1 MLTGTFTS
9 DVAIRS
15 RRFSRI
21 ASLRLLLALAYLT
34 LEVLLDP
41 ANAPVFKTSIS
52 ILFGIYSGLIVA
64 YRSTVQVRS
73 FALWIQF
80 GDLLFAVLLVLAA
93 RTGEAALPLLLF
105 YFLLAES
112 SLLHSGREVL
122 LVTAVIL
129 VFYTAWITSGEAQ
142 QFHFEPGSFMFVL
155 VVAGVLAYYVSDQ
168 SHRIERGIRDILQ
181 RAGGESEEA
190 IVRAVEEALQ
200 ELMGWR
206 RASGAILAFWD
217 DSLEYH
223 AMCQVPAQRD
233 HSGNPLDRFNSSR
246 EWACFRGSRLDFQ
259 TNDVSVVDREG
270 KPVNRGFD
278 LHPYVIQKFE
288 LYNVVGCGLYDGKNP
303 IGRLLLFN
311 SVHEVRRADW
321 KRAHEVARH
330 FRDVVRH
337 LLVVKHTEQ
346 EAYERECG
354 QIAQDLHDGPLQSI
368 ISFEMRLQ
376 IIRKLLERDVD
387 VASADIESL
396 QVFSRDLVSEM
407 RTFVHRMRPLDTS
420 DTSLMAGARQ
430 IVDGF
435 QRESN
440 VSVTFVGNEDGSV
453 SVPGKIGVE
462 ILQVIREAL
471 HNIYKHAQA
480 THVLF
485 SLEKRGSDI
494 HVAIDDNGQG
504 FPFGGQFSLEE
515 LELLRIGPLSIK
527 QRIRTLGGTLTLESN
542 PGHGSVMR
550 ARVPV
555 F

>member
-1 MLTGTFTS
+1 MLRPVARGVEYFAERDLQAPTPNTLFGTARKPQMPTGTFTT
-9 DVAIRS
+9 DVAVRS

-21 ASLRLLLALAYLT
+21 ATLRLVLALAYLV
-34 LEVLLDP
+34 LEVLADP
-41 ANAPVFKTSIS
+41 SDASIFKTPLA
-52 ILFGIYSGLIVA
+52 ILFTVYSTLIVA
-64 YRSTVQVRS
+64 YKSTAQVRS
-73 FALWIQF
+73 YALWIQF

-93 RTGEAALPLLLF
+93 RSGEAALPLLLF

-112 SLLHSGREVL
+112 ALLHSGREVL
-122 LVTAVIL
+122 MVTAVIL
-129 VFYTAWITSGEAQ
+129 VFYTAWLASGEAQ

-168 SHRIERGIRDILQ
+168 SHRIERTIRDTLQ

-200 ELMGWR
+200 ELMSWR

-223 AMCQVPAQRD
+223 AICQVPAQRD
-233 HSGNPLDRFNSSR
+233 RSGNPLVRFDSSR
-246 EWACFRGSRLDFQ
+246 EWACFRGNRLDFH

-288 LYNVVGCGLYDGKNP
+288 IYNVVGCGLFDGKNAV
-303 IGRLLLFN
+303 GRLLLFN
-311 SVHEVRRADW
+311 SVYEVRRADR
-321 KRAHEVARH
+321 KRAHQVAGH

-346 EAYERECG
+346 EAYERERG
-354 QIAQDLHDGPLQSI
+354 RIAQDLHDGPLQSI

-376 IIRKLLERDVD
+376 IIRKLLERDVT

-407 RTFVHRMRPLDTS
+407 RTFVHRMRPLDTG
-420 DTSLMAGARQ
+420 DTSLLAGARQ

-435 QRESN
+435 QRESS
-440 VSVTFVGNEDGSV
+440 VSVTFVGNESGSV
-453 SVPGKIGVE
+453 SVPGKTGIE

-471 HNIYKHAQA
+471 HNVYKHAQA
-480 THVLF
+480 THVPVL
-485 SLEKRGSDI
+485 
-494 HVAIDDNGQG
+494 
-504 FPFGGQFSLEE
+504 
-515 LELLRIGPLSIK
+515 
-527 QRIRTLGGTLTLESN
+527 
-542 PGHGSVMR
+542 
-550 ARVPV
+550 ARKAWQ
-555 F
+555 